1 MPEAQ
6 QDATYILA
14 DLHNRVRSLE
24 SKYNLLGER
33 VLMVNQNMIEEYKK
47 TSRDMHLVNDD
58 LRELKQEV
66 ALVRE
71 AIHEITKE
79 LDSFAKK
86 ASVKVLEKYI
96 NLLSPLHFV
105 TEEQLKKEIEQIG
118 RKKNG

>member
-6 QDATYILA
+6 QDATYILE

-47 TSRDMHLVNDD
+47 TTRDMHLINDD
-58 LRELKQEV
+58 LRELKQEI
-66 ALVRE
+66 ALMRD

-86 ASVKVLEKYI
+86 ASVKVLEKYVD
-96 NLLSPLHFV
+96 LLSPLHFV
-105 TEEQLKKEIEQIG
+105 TEEQLKREMEQRG
-118 RKKNG
+118 QKKNA